1 MVCEKPLAMNTEE
14 GKRIGRALADESGL
28 ICAMHLNCRAYPMVQ
43 QIRQMV
49 KKESL
54 WYDICGKWI
63 LPAGL
68 AVQRDRLQAAPGET
82 VQWRIKS
89 GCRHWNALV

>member
-1 MVCEKPLAMNTEE
+1 MRLLRKQLQQEKSVVCEKPLAMNTEE
-14 GKRIGRALADESGL
+14 GKELVELADESGL

-54 WYDICGKWI
+54 VRYM
-63 LPAGL
+63 
-68 AVQRDRLQAAPGET
+68 R
-82 VQWRIKS
+82 
-89 GCRHWNALV
+89 